1 MYRIVFAC
9 LLLLTARTGN
19 TQTPDDM
26 MRQFQELFRE
36 MERRMNAMPRHG
48 MPFGFEADSSFLQFR
63 IDTSFTFP
71 DGSGGFNLF
80 FSQPPGQMPNIDFFG
95 NDDFF
100 KEFFKMIPPNL
111 TQDFPADDGEA
122 PQELLPEERLRQ
134 EEEQGTAPKPTMPKP
149 QKPAKSTI
157 RL

>member
-9 LLLLTARTGN
+9 LLLLTVRAGN

-36 MERRMNAMPRHG
+36 MERQMNAMPRTG
-48 MPFGFEADSSFLQFR
+48 MPFGFEADSSSFHFR

-71 DGSGGFNLF
+71 EGGGFNLF
-80 FSQPPGQMPNIDFFG
+80 FSQPFGEMPNSDFFD
-95 NDDFF
+95 ND
-100 KEFFKMIPPNL
+100 EFFKNFFRIIPPD
-111 TQDFPADDGEA
+111 TAQDFPSDDGNS
-122 PQELLPEERLRQ
+122 PRELLPEERLRL
-134 EEEQGTAPKPTMPKP
+134 EEEHGSAPKPSTPKQ
-149 QKPAKSTI
+149 QKPARSTI